1 MCEQVAHS
9 TRLKDL
15 IIMRLYYWNL
25 NNNAESVKLL
35 KKNFGLFSNSVFAF
49 SEFWDICDSVK
60 TLEDQYTLW
69 HDVISKRTG
78 LFCGQDFSFD
88 SEGAGKYYS
97 VYSFI
102 YNDMEILLFVI
113 HLKSQLHSELNA
125 KRCSYA
131 VKIEIDSIIKQ
142 RECRHVI
149 IIGDFNLPHFEE
161 IFWDV
166 YSFNVTNY
174 FSEDYRVYKVIEG
187 ESRLKYYNPISA
199 LNGDMSNGPP
209 GTYYYNIA
217 SQSQAWHTYDQALIS
232 YPLAKYLKKT
242 ECSVLTQIGNTKLL
256 TKKSKPDKKFSDHL
270 PIKIEFI

>member
-1 MCEQVAHS
+1 
-9 TRLKDL
+9 
-15 IIMRLYYWNL
+15 MRLYYWNL

-49 SEFWDICDSVK
+49 SEFWDISNSVK
-60 TLEDQYTLW
+60 TLEDQYTLC

-88 SEGAGKYYS
+88 SEGAYRYYS

-102 YNDMEILLFVI
+102 YNDMKILLFVL
-113 HLKSQLHSELNA
+113 HLKSQLHSEVNA
-125 KRCSYA
+125 KRCSTA
-131 VKIEIDSIIKQ
+131 VKTEIDAIIKQ
-142 RECRHVI
+142 HNCPYVI

-161 IFWDV
+161 IFLNF
-166 YSFNVTNY
+166 YSFNATNY
-174 FSEDYRVYKVIEG
+174 YSKDHNEYKSFEG
-187 ESRLKYYNPISA
+187 ESRLKYYSPISA
-199 LNGDMSNGPP
+199 LQGDMSNGPP

-242 ECSVLTQIGNTKLL
+242 ECCVLTEIGNTKLV
-256 TKKSKPDKKFSDHL
+256 TKNSRPDKKISDHL